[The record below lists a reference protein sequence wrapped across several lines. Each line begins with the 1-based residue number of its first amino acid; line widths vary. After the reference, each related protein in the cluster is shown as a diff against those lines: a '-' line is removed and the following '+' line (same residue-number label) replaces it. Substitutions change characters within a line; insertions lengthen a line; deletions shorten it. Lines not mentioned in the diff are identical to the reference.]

1 LLVDQDKI
9 NLIESLFAS
18 NILKFGKFKLSS
30 GKTSPYYLNLR
41 IIQSYPAVF
50 ESVVKSYF
58 TMIKKI
64 GLDNFDVIC
73 GIASAGLIFS
83 SPLSFLTHK
92 SHVYVRKH
100 EKTYG
105 LKNSLE
111 GDLTANSNVL
121 IIDDIFTTGSS
132 IQKTLNVIHQNSGII
147 DNVLVL
153 INRMENSDNF
163 LTQNNIKLNYV
174 FSIVDFATIL
184 HDKSLITNNQKEI
197 LLSQFYS

>member
-1 LLVDQDKI
+1 MFVDQDKI
-9 NLIESLFAS
+9 NLIESLYAS

-41 IIQSYPAVF
+41 IIQSYPDVF
-50 ESVVKSYF
+50 ETVVKSYF

-111 GDLTANSNVL
+111 GDLKVNSNVL

-132 IQKTLNVIHQNSGII
+132 IQKTLNVLHKNSGII

-174 FSIVDFATIL
+174 FSIVDLANIL
-184 HDKSLITNNQKEI
+184 YDKSLITNNQKEI